1 MDFSIKWNLLMKI
14 KKTYLKPKLRSLGSL
29 KTLVMGAS
37 GGAVESGTGAQ
48 RFRL

>member
-1 MDFSIKWNLLMKI
+1 MKS
-14 KKTYLKPKLRSLGSL
+14 KKIYLKPKLKTLGSL

-37 GGAVESGTGAQ
+37 GGAVESGAGAQ